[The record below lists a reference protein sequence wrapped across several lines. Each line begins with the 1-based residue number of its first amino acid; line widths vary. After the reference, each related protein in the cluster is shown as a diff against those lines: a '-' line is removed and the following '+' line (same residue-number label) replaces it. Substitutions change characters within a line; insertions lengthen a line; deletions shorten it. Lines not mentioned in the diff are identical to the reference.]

1 MKTWPSDPSP
11 ISSVRVGLNNQVIEM
26 SKKVIIVGGVAAGA
40 SAAARLRRMDEN
52 AQIIMIERGEYISF
66 ANCGLP
72 YYVGDVIKKRERLL
86 IQTPKSM
93 FRRFNIDVR
102 NNSTVERIMP
112 LTKEISVTSS
122 QGESYHESYDY
133 LVLCPGAAPIRP
145 DIQGIDHTNVFSVRN
160 VPDSDAIKQYIDM
173 HSPKN
178 AVILGG
184 GFVGLEMAEMLYER
198 NLDVAIVEAADQ
210 LMGPLDPEMAAIIHT
225 YLRGKDI
232 ALHLADRAVS
242 LDGAEHVE
250 TVTLASGQTIPA
262 DLVILGIGVKP
273 EVSLAKDAGLAIGS
287 TGGILVDEYMRTSD
301 PYIYAAGDAVQVK
314 DFVTGLDALL
324 PLASPANRQGWLIAN
339 NLCGRPSKYNGAQG
353 TAIVKVMD
361 MTVAATGKNEKT
373 LRKLGLSF
381 QACHALPNSHAIYY
395 PGSTMM
401 TIKLLFDP
409 EDGKVLGAQ
418 IVGQDGVDK
427 RIDVLATAIRAGMTV
442 FDLQELELAYAPPFS
457 SAKDPVNM
465 LAYAASNI
473 VNGDVTVIHWVDVA
487 DHVRQGA
494 FLIDARTANEY
505 GHGSVEGANNIP
517 VDEVRDRLSEIP
529 KDQEILVYCGQ
540 GLRSYIVTRILK
552 QKGYE
557 NVKNISGGYGL
568 YQYQK

>member
-1 MKTWPSDPSP
+1 
-11 ISSVRVGLNNQVIEM
+11 M

-40 SAAARLRRMDEN
+40 STAARLRRMDED
-52 AQIIMIERGEYISF
+52 AQIIMFERGEYISF

-72 YYVGDVIKKRERLL
+72 YYVGEVIKKRERLL
-86 IQTPKSM
+86 IQTPRSM
-93 FRRFNIDVR
+93 FKRFNIDVR
-102 NNSTVERIMP
+102 NNTTVERIMP
-112 LTKEISVTSS
+112 LSKEIKVTTS
-122 QGESYHESYDY
+122 QGESYQESYDY

-145 DIQGIDHTNVFSVRN
+145 DIPGIDYPNVFSVRN
-160 VPDSDAIKQYIDM
+160 VPDSDAIKQYIDL
-173 HSPKN
+173 HSPKS

-184 GFVGLEMAEMLYER
+184 GFIGLEMAEMLYER
-198 NLDVAIVEAADQ
+198 NLDVTIVEAAEQ

-225 YLRGKDI
+225 YLRGQDI
-232 ALHLADRAVS
+232 ELRLGDRAVS
-242 LDGAEHVE
+242 LDGPERVE
-250 TVTLASGQTIPA
+250 KVTLASGQIIPA
-262 DLVILGIGVKP
+262 DMVILGIGVKP
-273 EVSLAKDAGLAIGS
+273 EVWLAQEAGLAIGS

-301 PYIYAAGDAVQVK
+301 SCIYAAGDAVQVK
-314 DFVTGLDALL
+314 DFVTGLDSLL

-339 NLCGRPSKYNGAQG
+339 NLCGRPTKYSGAQG

-361 MTVAATGKNEKT
+361 MTVATTGKNEKT
-373 LRKLGLSF
+373 LRKLGVSF
-381 QACHALPNSHAIYY
+381 QSCHALPNSHAIYY
-395 PGSTMM
+395 PGSSVM
-401 TIKLLFDP
+401 TAKLLFDP
-409 EDGKVLGAQ
+409 QDGKILGAQ
-418 IVGQDGVDK
+418 IVGRDGVDK

-473 VNGDVTVIHWVDVA
+473 VNGDVIVIHWQDVP
-487 DHVRQGA
+487 DQLSKGA
-494 FLIDARTANEY
+494 FLIDARTANEF
-505 GHGSVEGANNIP
+505 GHGSVEGAYNIP

-552 QKGYE
+552 QKGYD

-568 YQYQK
+568 YQYQN

>member
-1 MKTWPSDPSP
+1 
-11 ISSVRVGLNNQVIEM
+11 M

-40 SAAARLRRMDEN
+40 SAAARLRRMDED

-102 NNSTVERIMP
+102 NNTTVERIMP
-112 LTKEISVTSS
+112 LTKEIEVTDAIK
-122 QGESYHESYDY
+122 GESYRETYDY

-145 DIQGIDHTNVFSVRN
+145 DIQGIDHPNVFSVRN
-160 VPDSDAIKQYIDM
+160 VPDSDAIKQYIDL
-173 HSPKN
+173 HSPKT

-225 YLRGKDI
+225 YLRGQDI
-232 ALHLADRAVS
+232 ELHLADRALS
-242 LDGAEHVE
+242 LDGLERVE
-250 TVTLASGQTIPA
+250 RVTLASGEVIPA
-262 DLVILGIGVKP
+262 DMVILGIGVKP
-273 EVSLAKDAGLAIGS
+273 EVGLAKDAGLAIGS

-301 PYIYAAGDAVQVK
+301 PFIYAAGDAVQVK

-339 NLCGRPSKYNGAQG
+339 NLCGRPSKYHGAQG
-353 TAIVKVMD
+353 TAIVKVMA

-381 QACHALPNSHAIYY
+381 QACHGLPNSHAIYY
-395 PGSTMM
+395 PGSSVM

-409 EDGKVLGAQ
+409 QDGKILGAQ

-427 RIDVLATAIRAGMTV
+427 RIDVIATAIRAGMTV
-442 FDLQELELAYAPPFS
+442 YDLQELELAYAPPYS

-465 LAYAASNI
+465 LAYAAANI
-473 VNGDVTVIHWVDVA
+473 VSGDVAVIHWVDVA

-494 FLIDARTANEY
+494 FLIDARTANEFKQ
-505 GHGSVEGANNIP
+505 GAVAGAFNIP

-552 QKGYE
+552 QKGYD

-568 YQYQK
+568 YQYQV